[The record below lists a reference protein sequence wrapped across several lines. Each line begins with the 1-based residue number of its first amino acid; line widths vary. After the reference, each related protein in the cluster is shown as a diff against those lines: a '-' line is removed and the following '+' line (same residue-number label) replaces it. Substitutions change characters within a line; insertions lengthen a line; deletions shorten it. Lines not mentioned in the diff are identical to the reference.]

1 MKKNHC
7 SLAIAKIIN
16 TTINPSRVSVIAVS
30 FRLIGT
36 IFSIFAREKLGYDIS
51 MVSADTGATIDTD
64 LDTTFR
70 KLSSCRNEL

>member
-1 MKKNHC
+1 M
-7 SLAIAKIIN
+7 LLII
-16 TTINPSRVSVIAVS
+16 VS

-36 IFSIFAREKLGYDIS
+36 IFSIFAREKLGYDVT
-51 MVSADTGATIDTD
+51 MVSADTEANTIDTD

>member
-1 MKKNHC
+1 M
-7 SLAIAKIIN
+7 LL
-16 TTINPSRVSVIAVS
+16 IAVC

-51 MVSADTGATIDTD
+51 MVSPDAGANTIDTD

>member
-1 MKKNHC
+1 M
-7 SLAIAKIIN
+7 LLII
-16 TTINPSRVSVIAVS
+16 VS

-36 IFSIFAREKLGYDIS
+36 IFSIFAREKLGYDVT
-51 MVSADTGATIDTD
+51 MVSAETEATTIDTD

>member
-1 MKKNHC
+1 M
-7 SLAIAKIIN
+7 
-16 TTINPSRVSVIAVS
+16 S
-30 FRLIGT
+30 FSYRLIGT

-51 MVSADTGATIDTD
+51 MINTDNEEHTIDTD

>member
-1 MKKNHC
+1 MC
-7 SLAIAKIIN
+7 LLLII
-16 TTINPSRVSVIAVS
+16 VS

-36 IFSIFAREKLGYDIS
+36 IFSIFAREKLGYDVT
-51 MVSADTGATIDTD
+51 MVSADTEATTIDTD

>member
-1 MKKNHC
+1 MC
-7 SLAIAKIIN
+7 LLLII
-16 TTINPSRVSVIAVS
+16 VS

-36 IFSIFAREKLGYDIS
+36 IFSIFAREKLGYDVT
-51 MVSADTGATIDTD
+51 MVSADTEANTIDTD